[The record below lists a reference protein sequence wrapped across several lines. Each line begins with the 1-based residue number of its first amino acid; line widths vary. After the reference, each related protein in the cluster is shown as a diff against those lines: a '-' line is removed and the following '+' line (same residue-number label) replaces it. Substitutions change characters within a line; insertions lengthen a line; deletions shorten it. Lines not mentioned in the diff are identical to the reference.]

1 MKYPIAALA
10 IVIAALAGAATAST
24 TAGALDCDA
33 AVDSYNSATS
43 EIGYQMRRY
52 SRCVSGSQG
61 RDDCSSEFRRLRY
74 AQDAFETAVS
84 EYQSYCD

>member
-1 MKYPIAALA
+1 MKYAIAGLA
-10 IVIAALAGAATAST
+10 IIIAALAGAATASA

-61 RDDCSSEFRRLRY
+61 SDDCSTEFRRLRY
-74 AQDAFETAVS
+74 AQDTFETAVS
-84 EYQSYCD
+84 NYQSDCN